1 MKHVEA
7 LETYCG
13 KLIPSDAGEQGYHA
27 SKCLSCRIVRSLHSF
42 DGRATARQVADKIDS
57 GLCELLCHCFCHGEP
72 QTEYVNPDVF
82 FPPRSDDDI
91 QEILEDDEA

>member
-1 MKHVEA
+1 MKQRTLDGDDMTVE
-7 LETYCG
+7 EFR
-13 KLIPSDAGEQGYHA
+13 EQQNND
-27 SKCLSCRIVRSLHSF
+27 RSP
-42 DGRATARQVADKIDS
+42 DVDDMPTATRGPCSVCNAIAVQVAQEIDS